1 MAFNVNITSLVKN
14 GEIVMHRLN
23 KKKNSELGTLLPF
36 DYIGASTTTLQQG
49 SGGLSVR
56 DRKLSLQCCTPGGFD
71 IEWEDTYFALLWWLY
86 PPAWRGKGGKET
98 ARSFR
103 NRSFLNKRSLGA
115 RQGNRGLLLNKSQLI
130 EFRE

>member
-86 PPAWRGKGGKET
+86 PG
-98 ARSFR
+98 SV
-103 NRSFLNKRSLGA
+103 
-115 RQGNRGLLLNKSQLI
+115 
-130 EFRE
+130 